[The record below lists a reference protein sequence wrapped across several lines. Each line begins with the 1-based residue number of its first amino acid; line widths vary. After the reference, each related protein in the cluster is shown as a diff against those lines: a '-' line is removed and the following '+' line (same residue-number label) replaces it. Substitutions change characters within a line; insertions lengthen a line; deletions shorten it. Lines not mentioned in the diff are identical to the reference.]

1 MSKEGNRERRL
12 KAPTATTLWCCPFL
26 DDMTA
31 PCKSCYSCCRTR
43 PTPPCSFLYFCLP
56 CCCCCC
62 RPETA
67 LKDVDEGET
76 QVPPSEQ
83 AGPFDVSYEGE
94 EEEEK
99 PEEEAAP
106 GEVADEAVGET
117 AAAQPKAKP
126 KPRKQPR
133 PSAKKAPKSTPT
145 FFTGKAAG
153 LPPPPKEACVGPPPA
168 VDEPATEVGLGA
180 YLVYTDADGGKLTT
194 QWSKTPLTGAGVLAY
209 LRPAKE
215 IGDYKFEKKSA
226 IEIHASD
233 CEAAMTSDFP
243 ADRIK
248 YYEGWAAFIKQLSSC
263 GGSIVLLPAAGVEPP
278 PKVKIILFNKGKL
291 TPLNVGEE
299 ISPSSFES
307 LAILPSNATK
317 LDVPEMSLSNFVT
330 VANAQGVYLSLKK

>member
-1 MSKEGNRERRL
+1 
-12 KAPTATTLWCCPFL
+12 
-26 DDMTA
+26 MTS
-31 PCKSCYSCCRTR
+31 PCKSCYACCRTR
-43 PTPPCSFLYFCLP
+43 PNPPCSFLYFCLP
-56 CCCCCC
+56 CFCCCC

-67 LKDVDEGET
+67 FKDVDEGET
-76 QVPPSEQ
+76 QVPPSDQ
-83 AGPFDVSYEGE
+83 VGPFDVSYKGE
-94 EEEEK
+94 EEEEE
-99 PEEEAAP
+99 PEEEGAP
-106 GEVADEAVGET
+106 GEVADEAVEAT
-117 AAAQPKAKP
+117 AAPQAKAKP
-126 KPRKQPR
+126 KPRKQLR

-194 QWSKTPLTGAGVLAY
+194 QWSKIPLTGAGVLAY

-226 IEIHASD
+226 VEIHASD
-233 CEAAMTSDFP
+233 CEASMTSDFP

-248 YYEGWAAFIKQLSSC
+248 YYEGWAAFVKQLSSC

-278 PKVKIILFNKGKL
+278 PKVKIILFNKGK
-291 TPLNVGEE
+291 VGEE

-330 VANAQGVYLSLKK
+330 VANAQGLYVSLKK